1 MIRLSWSKGNVSHG
15 VFLDVS
21 AAFDKCW
28 HSGLV
33 AKLEQVQ
40 VQGSCLE
47 LFRSYLSNPKQVV
60 VIEGVKS
67 DVQNLQAGVPQGSR
81 LGPLLWI
88 LYMQDILENLESEIL
103 LFADDTCLFANA
115 RDPTETAIILNSVTL
130 LYSAI

>member
-1 MIRLSWSKGNVSHG
+1 MHRRLLQHFNDNNVISERQAAYLKGDSTIQQLLYIVHMIRLSWSKGNVSHG

-28 HSGLV
+28 HSGLI

-47 LFRSYLSNPKQVV
+47 LFRSYLSNRNQVV

-67 DVQNLQAGVPQGSR
+67 DVQNLQAGVPQGNR
-81 LGPLLWI
+81 LGPLI
-88 LYMQDILENLESEIL
+88 
-103 LFADDTCLFANA
+103 
-115 RDPTETAIILNSVTL
+115 
-130 LYSAI
+130 